1 MLSGAKQLTGE
12 RYEKTIGP
20 RIQKDIHGGWICY
33 VRIEPGQAACIKA
46 SRSEPQAT
54 SYKRQAASNKLRQ
67 FVAFTSKED
76 KIINKQTTERKN
88 AYESL
93 LRYNIRV
100 CT

>member
-1 MLSGAKQLTGE
+1 MPGE

-20 RIQKDIHGGWICY
+20 GIQKDPDGGWIRY
-33 VRIEPGQAACIKA
+33 VRIEPGKAACIEA

-54 SYKRQAASNKLRQ
+54 SYKRQATSNKLRQ

-93 LRYNIRV
+93 LRYDIRV